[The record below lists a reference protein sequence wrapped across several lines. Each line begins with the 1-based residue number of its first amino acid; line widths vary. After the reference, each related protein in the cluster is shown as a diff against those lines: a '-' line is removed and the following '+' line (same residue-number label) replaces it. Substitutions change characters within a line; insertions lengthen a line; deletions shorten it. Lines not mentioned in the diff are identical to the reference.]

1 MLGDIVNRDL
11 KSMTNCGSQYAFK
24 LRYANRGGGSPVG
37 GDGRKHPLV
46 YIKQA
51 PDHTQATF
59 MESLLC
65 IFIIFIKQMVRQNK
79 KFSSP

>member
-1 MLGDIVNRDL
+1 MLSN
-11 KSMTNCGSQYAFK
+11 YAMQTEVGH
-24 LRYANRGGGSPVG
+24 LLLEEMGGSTL
-37 GDGRKHPLV
+37 RV